1 VCICTEEQEKVGEE
15 EEEKKD
21 CKGRNGGVWG
31 KGGRGTLTHAHTR
44 TRTHTH
50 PHSPLLLHFTDL
62 GCNGHFFWRRR
73 SGYISIDREDLQ
85 VSWRP

>member
-1 VCICTEEQEKVGEE
+1 MYRGAGEGRGGGGGEE
-15 EEEKKD
+15 GMQGEE
-21 CKGRNGGVWG
+21 GGVWG

-44 TRTHTH
+44 TRTYTH

-62 GCNGHFFWRRR
+62 GCNEHFFWRRR